1 MSLEGLVSTSALF
14 HEKDGTASMKVVN
27 AASAESYSSGK
38 IAIVSGTCGTTLASV
53 DFSQY
58 KTAAGEDF
66 DVLNVTSV
74 RRLAFSAT
82 PSAIMETSGMIPEMY
97 VGSRSGEVSIV
108 SSPGVEGVTPVAPP
122 QVSVRAISGTAS
134 YTVML
139 LGE

>member
-1 MSLEGLVSTSALF
+1 MSLEGLISTSALF

-38 IAIVSGTCGTTLASV
+38 IAIVSGTCGTALTSV

-66 DVLNVTSV
+66 DILNVTEV

-82 PSAIMETSGMIPEMY
+82 PAGMMETSGSIPIMY
-97 VGSRSGEVSIV
+97 VGSSSGEVSVV
-108 SSPGVEGVTPVAPP
+108 SSPGFTGIVPVSPP
-122 QVSVRAISGTAS
+122 QVSVRSISGTAS